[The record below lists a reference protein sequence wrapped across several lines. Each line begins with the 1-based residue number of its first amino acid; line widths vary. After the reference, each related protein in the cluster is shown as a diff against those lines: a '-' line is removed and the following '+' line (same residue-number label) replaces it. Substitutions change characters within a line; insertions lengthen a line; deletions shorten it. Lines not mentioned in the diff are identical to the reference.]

1 MQAQETTKNQN
12 EETAVPVID
21 QAPVSDVTL
30 AVNNFS
36 SYLPESWRPYWE
48 QVQSIPLLG
57 TVLIVIMGYILAK
70 IGVTIFIKSVS
81 QITKRTK
88 SDVDDQLIATLRKP
102 FFLTIFFFFLGIAVK
117 TVGLSGDIESILIRV
132 LATILAL
139 TWMMRG
145 FKVLGLILDT
155 LSRNNHRFEIIQPK
169 TMPLFDLV
177 GKILLIAMGSYVL
190 LIIWGINPT
199 AWLASAGVIGIAV
212 GFAAKDTLANLF
224 SGFFIIADTP
234 YKVGDFV
241 NLDSG
246 ERGMVTQVGMRS
258 TRLLTRD
265 DVEITI
271 PNNVIGNAKII
282 NESAGRWEK
291 SRIRIKVG
299 AAYGTDAKKVCDVL
313 MTVANA
319 HSEVIKNP
327 KARVRFRSFGAS
339 SIDFELLVWIAQPVL
354 RGRISHELHLQV
366 YEAFNQEGIE
376 IPYAKQD
383 LYIKELP
390 GKEFPGKELPDT
402 TVTE

>member
-1 MQAQETTKNQN
+1 MQGKETVEPKSTPADS
-12 EETAVPVID
+12 AVD
-21 QAPVSDVTL
+21 QAPVSDVTE
-30 AVNNFS
+30 AINSFS
-36 SYLPESWRPYWE
+36 SYLPESWLPYWE
-48 QVQSIPLLG
+48 QIQSIPLLG
-57 TVLIVIMGYILAK
+57 TVLIVLIGYILAK
-70 IGVTIFIKSVS
+70 IGQMIFVKSLS

-88 SDVDDQLIATLRKP
+88 SNVDDKLIAALRKP
-102 FFLTIFFFFLGIAVK
+102 IFLTIFFFFLGIAVK
-117 TVGLSGDIESILIRV
+117 TVGLSSGVESNLIRV

-139 TWMMRG
+139 IWMMRG
-145 FKVLGLILDT
+145 FKILHLFLDT
-155 LSRNNHRFEIIQPK
+155 LSRNSSRFEIVQPK
-169 TMPLFDLV
+169 TIPLFDLI
-177 GKILLIAMGSYVL
+177 GKILLIALGSYVL

-282 NESAGRWEK
+282 NESTGRWEK

-299 AAYGTDAKKVCDVL
+299 AAYGTDAKLVCDTL
-313 MTVANA
+313 MEVANT
-319 HSEVIKNP
+319 HKEVVKSP
-327 KARVRFRSFGAS
+327 EPRVRFRSFGAS

-366 YEAFNQEGIE
+366 YDAFNRTGIE

-383 LYIKELP
+383 LYIKE
-390 GKEFPGKELPDT
+390 FPGKKTPESSIDQ
-402 TVTE
+402 

>member
-12 EETAVPVID
+12 GETAVPVID
-21 QAPVSDVTL
+21 QSPVSDVTL

-327 KARVRFRSFGAS
+327 KARVRFRSFGSS

>member
-1 MQAQETTKNQN
+1 MQAQETASQN
-12 EETAVPVID
+12 VDTAKQAAE

-30 AVNNFS
+30 AINNFS
-36 SYLPESWRPYWE
+36 SYLPESWQPYWD
-48 QVQSIPLLG
+48 QVQGIPFLGFVLL
-57 TVLIVIMGYILAK
+57 VVIGYVIAK
-70 IGVTIFIKSVS
+70 IGVMVFNKSFT
-81 QITKRTK
+81 QIAKRTE
-88 SDVDDQLIATLRKP
+88 SNVDDQLILVLKKP
-102 FFLTIFFFFLGIAVK
+102 IFLTLFFFFLGMALK
-117 TVGLSGDIESILIRV
+117 TVGLSEGVEGTLIRV
-132 LATILAL
+132 LASILAL

-145 FKVLGLILDT
+145 FKILHLLLET
-155 LSRNNHRFEIIQPK
+155 LSRNKGRFEMIQPK
-169 TMPLFDLV
+169 TIPLFDLI
-177 GKILLIAMGSYVL
+177 GKILLIAMGSYAL

-282 NESAGRWEK
+282 NESTGRWEK

-299 AAYGTDAKKVCDVL
+299 AAYGTDANQVCDVL
-313 MTVANA
+313 MAVANK
-319 HSEVIKNP
+319 HSEVVKEP
-327 KARVRFRSFGAS
+327 PARVRFRAFGAS
-339 SIDFELLVWIAQPVL
+339 SLDFELLVWIAQPVL
-354 RGRISHELHLQV
+354 RGRISHELHMQV
-366 YEAFNQEGIE
+366 YDAFNAAGIE

-383 LYIKELP
+383 IYI
-390 GKEFPGKELPDT
+390 KEFPGKELADN
-402 TVTE
+402 TE